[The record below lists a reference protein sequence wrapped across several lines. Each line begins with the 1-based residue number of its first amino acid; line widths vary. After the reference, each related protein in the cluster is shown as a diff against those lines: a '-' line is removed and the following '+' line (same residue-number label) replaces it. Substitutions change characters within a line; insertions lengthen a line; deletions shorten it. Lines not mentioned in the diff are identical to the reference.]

1 MFGHYAG
8 KETMRVSFELPL
20 PSLSQQEETRL
31 PMSAQEM
38 VTEIVQPIV
47 DNLVHY
53 LAGLQ
58 LAGELGPTVGISVL
72 QRHLAQ
78 AAEEM
83 ITVIRA
89 AEQAEEQ
96 PATPPQQQIGPK
108 SRTS

>member
-1 MFGHYAG
+1 
-8 KETMRVSFELPL
+8 
-20 PSLSQQEETRL
+20 
-31 PMSAQEM
+31 
-38 VTEIVQPIV
+38 
-47 DNLVHY
+47 
-53 LAGLQ
+53 
-58 LAGELGPTVGISVL
+58 LGPTVGISVL